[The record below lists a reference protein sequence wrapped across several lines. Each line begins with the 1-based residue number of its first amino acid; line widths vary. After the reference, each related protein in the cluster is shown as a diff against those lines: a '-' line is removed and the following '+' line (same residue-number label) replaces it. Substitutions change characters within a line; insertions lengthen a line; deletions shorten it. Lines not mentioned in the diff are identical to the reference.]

1 MDERSEEENKLDVL
15 PLILHQAESHALN
28 VDRFR
33 VKRDDGYV
41 LFDRFRRSDNLG
53 FEIHDFAVP
62 ASQQVCL
69 YRCNRN

>member
-1 MDERSEEENKLDVL
+1 
-15 PLILHQAESHALN
+15 
-28 VDRFR
+28 